1 MFYVGIGIILKELHG
16 LSALDER
23 RRLGLPD
30 GTDLYFSNTVKKI
43 EVGEDF
49 ARLYPSYFQDTST
62 VYLEVPHSAIMKG
75 EVAKTPGYVHT
86 FHLECLSLER
96 CKWLFMKFKEEKK

>member
-1 MFYVGIGIILKELHG
+1 MFYVGIGIIEEKLYG

-30 GTDLYFSNTVKKI
+30 GTVLHFSSIAKKI

-49 ARLYPSYFQDTST
+49 ARLYPSYFQDAST
-62 VYLEVPHSAIMKG
+62 VYLEVPHSVIMKG
-75 EVAKTPGYVHT
+75 EVARAPNYVNT
-86 FHLECLSLER
+86 FHLEYLSLER
-96 CKWLFMKFKEEKK
+96 CKWLFMKFMEEKK